1 MNVNDNINMEYEARV
16 MINEEQYLN
25 IRNHYLASSYPK
37 QELVNENYYFD
48 TIDLKLSSSHKVLRM
63 RKINAEKYELTLKI
77 SKEKGS
83 VEINFPLT
91 SNESDELI
99 NNGHIQS
106 NEITKKLL
114 ENGVDSSAI
123 KLIASLKTE
132 RLEVSLEN
140 CLLVI
145 DKNYYRGKIDFN
157 VEVESDAEDYAKS
170 QLLAIIQPF
179 GVEYKKD
186 YISKSRRAIY
196 NL

>member
-25 IRNHYLASSYPK
+25 IRNHYLASSYSK

-91 SNESDELI
+91 SNESDELL

-106 NEITKKLL
+106 EEISNKLI
-114 ENGVDSSAI
+114 ENGVDPSAI

-132 RLEVSLEN
+132 EGSSV
-140 CLLVI
+140 
-145 DKNYYRGKIDFN
+145 YR
-157 VEVESDAEDYAKS
+157 
-170 QLLAIIQPF
+170 
-179 GVEYKKD
+179 
-186 YISKSRRAIY
+186 
-196 NL
+196 